1 MIVPVMAISN
11 LVLTRQIYSEET
23 NGAHAH
29 YREPGP
35 LKEIVRELQFITFRP
50 FLSPTTCGSKN
61 YSYLPHGRDFS
72 LDPPLL
78 WKFQSSF
85 IHLLKIFGLWKPA
98 TPPPPPPP
106 RNFQFLLWG
115 EYGYFLEWYNDGRSL
130 QGSYKKL
137 QPFFKDFSRTFQGPH

>member
-98 TPPPPPPP
+98 TPPPHPPGIS
-106 RNFQFLLWG
+106 NSFCGGSMDIFW
-115 EYGYFLEWYNDGRSL
+115 NDIMMVGVYRVHTKSCNH
-130 QGSYKKL
+130 
-137 QPFFKDFSRTFQGPH
+137 FSRTFQGPH